1 MRSEHWQGRY
11 DLFKSELSTALQ
23 KSILFLGDSITE
35 EFPLEHY
42 FPNLPVINRGIGGD
56 SIDGVIERLELS
68 AIKLRPDLL
77 FLMIGINDIGA
88 DQSVA
93 YMRQKYIELFS
104 LIQSGLP
111 QTKFYVQSL
120 LPCTEEWGKSMTVQ
134 VREINQFLQKTCRE
148 KSIPFIDLY
157 SRFIDQKNYL
167 KESLSCDGLH
177 INTNGYNLW
186 AQIIGPLLQSQT
198 ADDQ

>member
-1 MRSEHWQGRY
+1 MRSEHWQQRY
-11 DLFKSELSTALQ
+11 ALFKEELSSVP
-23 KSILFLGDSITE
+23 KNGILFLGDSITE
-35 EFPLEHY
+35 EFPLGTY
-42 FPNLPVINRGIGGD
+42 FPDSPIINRGIGGD
-56 SIDGVIERLELS
+56 SIDGVIARLELS
-68 AIKLRPDLL
+68 AIQPRPAKL

-111 QTKFYVQSL
+111 QTQFYVQSL
-120 LPCTEEWGKSMTVQ
+120 LPCTEEWSKSMTDQ
-134 VREINQFLQKTCRE
+134 VREINQFLQKICRE

-157 SRFIDQKNYL
+157 ARFIDPKNYL
-167 KESLSCDGLH
+167 NEGLSRDGLH

-186 AQIIGPLLQSQT
+186 AQIIGPLLQPET
-198 ADDQ
+198 NNDQ